1 MKTNLTNT
9 PKNRIIGIWGI
20 PAERSGVYD
29 EFSSRWSR
37 MFKEDEAMLL
47 HFDPNQ
53 RMIEEIEHRYK
64 SMSCG
69 AHLGAR
75 YILVVFQELL
85 HPIDQKLLDA
95 VQEVKNT
102 FSGVTA
108 GTLLCTLW
116 CSYVGMYGGTNLNV
130 NQTVKANIQSAAE
143 LMKGERNVIVSEF
156 PSADFGHCWEPVIRF
171 LDALRRDNSLMQTAD
186 ASYTLGYFRYHSF
199 NSGSRE
205 ALKREIE
212 LLEQKVSGDGIP
224 LLKKNMKT
232 ALDQLKSEAEQ
243 CVHIDP
249 DLQPVHPGL
258 YLSQFTG
265 MSAWLRRQSALKP
278 GGSYEIAAK
287 ATKAAVNETAEH
299 IRKHISEVCRKAHT
313 DFAQITS
320 DIDYG
325 TLIEK
330 ADSTIRESIGRYLDD
345 VWLDMTYRKEE
356 NYAERIR
363 TYLQYV
369 VDSQIWSEQERYCMQ
384 LCAWLKDHQHRFQ
397 EELENA
403 SKELREKKLRLLDL
417 PSAGMFLQQSV
428 LNDNRY
434 GLTDPFSLN
443 SVSVTLCIDY
453 GANKQD
459 REEWDRA
466 EAKDAANHPKKSQIA
481 FIEMRGAPSDDPI
494 CVVQLCLF
502 AGNGL
507 FHQ

>member
-1 MKTNLTNT
+1 MKSNLSNA
-9 PKNRIIGIWGI
+9 PKNRIIGIWGL
-20 PAERSGVYD
+20 PAAQSRVYD
-29 EFSSRWSR
+29 EFYSRWSR
-37 MFKEDEAMLL
+37 QFKQDEAMLL

-53 RMIEEIEHRYK
+53 RLIEEIEHRYK
-64 SMSCG
+64 SMTCG

-75 YILVVFQELL
+75 YILVVFQDLL

-108 GTLLCTLW
+108 GTLLRTLW
-116 CSYVGMYGGTNLNV
+116 CSYAGMYGGTDLNV
-130 NQTVKANIQSAAE
+130 NRTVKANIQSAAE

-156 PSADFGHCWEPVIRF
+156 PSADFGHCWEPVVRF

-186 ASYTLGYFRYHSF
+186 ASYSLGYFRYHSF
-199 NSGSRE
+199 NSSSRE
-205 ALKREIE
+205 ALEQE
-212 LLEQKVSGDGIP
+212 VEQLEQKVSGDGIP
-224 LLKKNMKT
+224 LLKNNMKT
-232 ALDQLKSEAEQ
+232 ALDQLKSEAER
-243 CVHIDP
+243 CIHIDP
-249 DLQPVHPGL
+249 DLQPVHPDL
-258 YLSQFTG
+258 YLSRFTG
-265 MSAWLRRQSALKP
+265 MSAWLQRKSALRP
-278 GGSYEIAAK
+278 GGSYEIAVN

-299 IRKHISEVCRKAHT
+299 IRKHISEVCRKVRT
-313 DFAQITS
+313 DFAQITA

-325 TLIEK
+325 TLLEK
-330 ADSTIRESIGRYLDD
+330 ADATIRESMGRYPDD
-345 VWLDMTYRKEE
+345 VWLDLTYRKEE
-356 NYAERIR
+356 DYAERIR

-369 VDSQIWSEQERYCMQ
+369 VASQIWKEQERYCMQ
-384 LCAWLKDHQHRFQ
+384 LCAWLRDHQLRFR
-397 EELENA
+397 EELETA
-403 SKELREKKLRLLDL
+403 AKELRDKKLRLLDL

-428 LNDNRY
+428 LNNNRY
-434 GLTDPFSLN
+434 GLNVPFSLN
-443 SVSVTLCIDY
+443 SVSVALCIDY

-502 AGNGL
+502 AGNGP